1 MALKTISKNKN
12 MANTS
17 TATDGQP
24 AESLYFHA
32 ECGDHFDAYVQE
44 TRSKPFEFNQHT
56 GGCTEHTDLWTGR
69 KLRIKMDAEAK
80 AWREAE
86 VVSWDEYLC
95 GPFSSGTRWN
105 VKVRFSQEDIMQQ
118 EFDLGDVVTIEGLKS
133 TTVHNGKV
141 ACIIRAKDEESER
154 YGVRYSEVSGL
165 GIKSSNLTLRREV
178 EFNVVRCNI
187 QGGGTLQYLNGI
199 RNKNNK
205 RLSFEWLE
213 EAVPEFRA
221 AYEGHLASDAHP
233 INVAKQV
240 NWNDILADAP
250 QPLQEEI
257 RREQQDI
264 LGLPAA
270 NRMDQSY
277 LQGMTSLLETFDLEE
292 INEDSMKILHTKLA
306 LLPLAVWGPPSFA
319 RTILTVLDSLT
330 AEIFVLHYD
339 KMKGTEEWEKF
350 VKDLLAESKKY
361 GKGNMRVSGFGSAV
375 EERFESATSPADA
388 CHDGIMLML
397 SEGIAVQYEN
407 KGDYYAAIRWYERNI
422 ECIPEDLRRHD
433 SVLPSHLRPYAT
445 SLNNL
450 ALAQKRAGLFTKA
463 QFNYNLAIQY
473 GMEDAKKN
481 LKTLH
486 RELEMWKGTLWE
498 PPKRLDE

>member
-1 MALKTISKNKN
+1 

-205 RLSFEWLE
+205 RF
-213 EAVPEFRA
+213 
-221 AYEGHLASDAHP
+221 
-233 INVAKQV
+233 
-240 NWNDILADAP
+240 
-250 QPLQEEI
+250 
-257 RREQQDI
+257 
-264 LGLPAA
+264 
-270 NRMDQSY
+270 
-277 LQGMTSLLETFDLEE
+277 
-292 INEDSMKILHTKLA
+292 
-306 LLPLAVWGPPSFA
+306 
-319 RTILTVLDSLT
+319 
-330 AEIFVLHYD
+330 
-339 KMKGTEEWEKF
+339 
-350 VKDLLAESKKY
+350 
-361 GKGNMRVSGFGSAV
+361 
-375 EERFESATSPADA
+375 
-388 CHDGIMLML
+388 
-397 SEGIAVQYEN
+397 
-407 KGDYYAAIRWYERNI
+407 
-422 ECIPEDLRRHD
+422 
-433 SVLPSHLRPYAT
+433 
-445 SLNNL
+445 
-450 ALAQKRAGLFTKA
+450 
-463 QFNYNLAIQY
+463 
-473 GMEDAKKN
+473 
-481 LKTLH
+481 
-486 RELEMWKGTLWE
+486 
-498 PPKRLDE
+498 